1 MMTTA
6 HPLTGNQK
14 GVTAWLLTGC
24 LLIMAMVVIGGVT
37 RLTHSGLSMVKWN
50 LFGTT
55 PPLTT
60 EKWNV
65 LFDQY
70 KQSPEFL
77 LVNAHFGLNDF
88 KRIFWWEFIHRFLG
102 RTIGLAFILPFAWFA
117 WKKQLS
123 SRATKRLLLILG
135 LGMAQGIFGWIMVKS
150 GLNRV
155 PHVSHYLL
163 ALHLGTAFI
172 TFALTFWLW
181 MDVRRFSYGEIVVER
196 KTRILAISLIALTSV
211 QIIYGAFVAGLKAGV
226 YYPEFP
232 MMGASI
238 IPWEVAMQQPL
249 ITKLFANG
257 VVVQFIHRVLG
268 MLIVVN
274 VLALL
279 YSVRNQVL
287 STPMKRALY
296 LTSGIALLQVTLGIS
311 TLLLGVAV
319 WIASLHQLTA
329 FVLFGAVLYLAYVTR
344 NNVTASAQPET
355 LMQDQLRTKRE

>member
-1 MMTTA
+1 M
-6 HPLTGNQK
+6 NRK
-14 GVTAWLLTGC
+14 GIATWLLAGC
-24 LLIMAMVVIGGVT
+24 LLIMAMVVIGGIT

-50 LFGTT
+50 LFGSA

-70 KQSPEFL
+70 RQSPEFL

-102 RTIGLAFILPFAWFA
+102 RTIGLAFVIPFVWFA

-123 SRATKRLLLILG
+123 SRLMKRLLLILG

-163 ALHLGTAFI
+163 ALHLGTAFM

-181 MDVRRFSYGEIVVER
+181 MDVQRFSPDEAGVRR
-196 KTRILAISLIALTSV
+196 KTRTLAFTLIALTSV

-238 IPWEVAMQQPL
+238 IPWEAGMEQPL
-249 ITKLFANG
+249 MTKLFANG

-279 YSVRNQVL
+279 YSVRDQLL
-287 STPMKRALY
+287 SLPLKRALY
-296 LTSGIALLQVTLGIS
+296 LTTGIALLQVTLGIS

-319 WIASLHQLTA
+319 WVASLHQLTA
-329 FVLFGAVLYLAYVTR
+329 FVLFGAVLYLLYVTR
-344 NNVTASAQPET
+344 NAATASVQPET
-355 LMQDQLRTKRE
+355 SMQDRLHTKQE